1 MSDEVEWIRSG
12 KAQALLRSV
21 GKGEFHLRQA
31 LRIGKVHA
39 RAANAEISKRGRYG
53 GRDEFDDW
61 DVPAEVW
68 KGSMENSAFSL
79 DGDYYSSGDYSIS
92 IGSVKLAC
100 LSFNKGEIVEHFEI
114 EEAPAAPVAPV
125 PEATEKGKGGRAPKA
140 EEWNNLI
147 AALVVYAQSGPF
159 LLDDQP
165 GAIYRKALDYAASLG
180 MSGEAISLDRCRE
193 GILAAKTLIRKAEG
207 EGTRE
212 A

>member
-21 GKGEFHLRQA
+21 GKGDFHLRQA

-39 RAANAEISKRGRYG
+39 RAAKAEVNKRGRYG

-61 DVPAEVW
+61 DVPAEAW

-100 LSFNKGEIVEHFEI
+100 LSFNKAEIVEHFEI
-114 EEAPAAPVAPV
+114 EDTPLPAQ
-125 PEATEKGKGGRAPKA
+125 ATNKGKGGRGPKA

-159 LLDDQP
+159 MLDDQP
-165 GAIYRKALDYAASLG
+165 GTTYRKALDYAASLG
-180 MSGEAISLDRCRE
+180 MGGEAISLDRCRD
-193 GILAAKTLIRKAEG
+193 GILAAITLIRKAEHKDDDG
-207 EGTRE
+207 HTP
-212 A
+212 